1 MKVFRVFSHYNSDFQ
16 PAWEWGERHIIIRL
30 EDLSTDISVFSLL
43 LSLIAHPT
51 LTFEDYTIF
60 WECFLI
66 GLCFPCQKKPE
77 VLILSYKS
85 SYDNLIVINL
95 EYALALFGDFNI
107 KKLVFCVIF
116 YF

>member
-1 MKVFRVFSHYNSDFQ
+1 MRVGREAHYN
-16 PAWEWGERHIIIRL
+16 PLRRL
-30 EDLSTDISVFSLL
+30 VHRYFNILFASP
-43 LSLIAHPT
+43 LIAHPT

-60 WECFLI
+60 WEHFLI
-66 GLCFPCQKKPE
+66 GVCFPCQKKPE

-95 EYALALFGDFNI
+95 EYTLALFGAFNI